1 MKIIERTQYL
11 QELINVQ
18 NTPDIK
24 VITGIRR
31 SGKSKLLEEYIKYI
45 KKNNLNANIIHI
57 NFNNLEFEEL
67 TEYHALYNY
76 VKSNFNEKMQIFLFI
91 DEIQMCLGFEKAI
104 NSLHSTENF
113 NIFITG
119 SKAFLMSSDLAT
131 LFTGRA
137 FEIQVFPFSFKEF
150 LIYNEINNFSVSNNY
165 QLNEYLALYIKQGGL
180 SGSYLYK
187 TEEEK
192 YRYINEEVFN
202 ALIVRDIV
210 TKHRIRN
217 ILLLKRLC
225 HFLSS
230 NIGNITSIRKI
241 TKTLISSNEQVN
253 DKTIGN
259 YIDYLLKAFSFYRI
273 RRYDIKGK
281 RYLASEDKYY
291 LCDHSFKYARLGTKN
306 MDFGS
311 VLENIVAIELLR
323 RKYQV
328 YVGVL
333 YKKEID
339 FVAINQNEKI
349 YIQVSDDISNKDT
362 FLREIT
368 PLLKIHDAY
377 PKILLARTHTEM
389 TQYEGIKIYDIAQ
402 WLCD

>member
-76 VKSNFNEKMQIFLFI
+76 VKSNFNEKMQNFLFI

-217 ILLLKRLC
+217 ILLLIRLC